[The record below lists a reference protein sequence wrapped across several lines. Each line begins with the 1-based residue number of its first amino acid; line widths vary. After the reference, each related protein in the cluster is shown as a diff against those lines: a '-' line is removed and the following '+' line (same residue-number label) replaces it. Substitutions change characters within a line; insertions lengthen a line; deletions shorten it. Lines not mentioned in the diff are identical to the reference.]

1 MEFKEDKFSWESG
14 TTWFKYFSNGD
25 SDEKSPLVVLHGG
38 PGAAHNYAHPIAD
51 LLTNLGRPVL
61 LYDQIGCGKSSH
73 HQNAPED
80 FWTIDLFLTEL
91 DLLLDHLK
99 IHGDFHL
106 LGHSW
111 GGMLGME
118 YAVRKPEGLKGLIIA
133 NSTPSMQL
141 WVKEADRLRLTLP
154 ESIQEILSRNEKD
167 GTTDSDEYTFACKVF
182 YDNFL
187 IRVPRSKYSY
197 ETAAQRNAD
206 PTVYHT
212 MNGPSEFYVT
222 GTLKDWD
229 FVDRLKFIKNKTL
242 LLSGFYD
249 ESTPLLNEVM
259 LQGIPN
265 ASWELFSESSH
276 SPFVEEPAKFSR
288 IVEEFL
294 RGCD

>member
-1 MEFKEDKFSWESG
+1 MEFKEDKFSWASG
-14 TTWFKYFSNGD
+14 ATWFKYFSAGD
-25 SDEKSPLVVLHGG
+25 NHEKSPLVVLHGG

-73 HQNAPED
+73 HQNAPKD

-91 DLLLDHLK
+91 ELLLDHLN
-99 IHGDFHL
+99 IHDDFHL

-118 YAVRKPEGLKGLIIA
+118 YAVRKPAGLKGLIIA
-133 NSTPSMQL
+133 DSTPSMEL

-154 ESIQEILSRNEKD
+154 ESIQEILTRNEKN
-167 GTTDSDEYTFACKVF
+167 GTTDSDEYMAACKVF

-187 IRVPRSKYSY
+187 IRVPRSKYSL
-197 ETAAQRNAD
+197 ETAAQRIAD

-212 MNGPSEFYVT
+212 MNGPSEFHVT

-229 FVDRLKFIKNKTL
+229 FVDRLKFIENRTL
-242 LLSGFYD
+242 LLSGSYD

-265 ASWELFSESSH
+265 ASWELFAESSH

-288 IVEEFL
+288 IVEDFL